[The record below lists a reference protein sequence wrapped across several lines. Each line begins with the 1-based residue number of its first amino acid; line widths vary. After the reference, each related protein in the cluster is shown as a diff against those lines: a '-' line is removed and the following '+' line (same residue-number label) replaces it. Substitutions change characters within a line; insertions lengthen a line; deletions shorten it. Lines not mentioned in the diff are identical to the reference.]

1 MSRVRRK
8 VSLTPTPSPSPVRV
22 KQVPKSPVREEIRQR
37 SPTPPRRMDFR
48 MDNRDDRDG
57 KGKGGGKGKFG
68 GGGGGGDGGGK
79 GGGGGKD
86 WLEGP
91 DEGWLADRVAARK
104 KAHFG
109 TYAIFPRSPTPKRE
123 PAKGI
128 VEEPEQNEPPA
139 EMTQEEKDRSDKF
152 QAGLKKAMKG
162 EAKEFQKQQKKEGK
176 GKEEKK
182 DKKEK
187 KEDKKE
193 KKKDKK
199 AKKGSDEEAEG
210 KSAGSDAEDK
220 KDKKNK
226 KDKKSKK
233 HKKKKGK
240 SDKKKKASSSSE
252 ADEGNSQPANR
263 NILPPQMVGAT
274 IELDSDDGRPDAC
287 AETKELQLT
296 GAGTMD
302 VDKPEHKAAASR
314 DVPSV
319 GMPDSSPEDTG
330 VPRCPKGH
338 TLAKL
343 AIGLATSGHNSH
355 TCDKCKVRSK
365 VSGAKEIYRCKAC
378 NFDMC
383 VRCYA
388 RLLVLGEDADC
399 SQASEKE
406 RAKLKVTGD
415 DVLNEGE
422 PAGAAVSDPYECPG
436 LEEPAAKV
444 RKVTDDDDTNLK
456 VLLAKKK
463 SEQKKLKKKE
473 PVMPDIPDPS
483 EAYAAYRK
491 GPRGAPGGSFAGDY

>member
-1 MSRVRRK
+1 MPILAKNMAPGMLNARSHVATENFRPRSVEDTVDAGVHPLVAKMRLSTLELAPEKTMIYDGIDMNASPWMRSAQNHEAGYTYRRK
-8 VSLTPTPSPSPVRV
+8 NGLITSLGTQYTNETKPLSQVSRMVDAGSANPADFFKQSTKLGINPMNEVLGLTKSGPGLPS
-22 KQVPKSPVREEIRQR
+22 
-37 SPTPPRRMDFR
+37 RR
-48 MDNRDDRDG
+48 DRADG
-57 KGKGGGKGKFG
+57 KDQSSSSSSSSSSSG
-68 GGGGGGDGGGK
+68 
-79 GGGGGKD
+79 
-86 WLEGP
+86 
-91 DEGWLADRVAARK
+91 
-104 KAHFG
+104 
-109 TYAIFPRSPTPKRE
+109 
-123 PAKGI
+123 
-128 VEEPEQNEPPA
+128 
-139 EMTQEEKDRSDKF
+139 
-152 QAGLKKAMKG
+152 
-162 EAKEFQKQQKKEGK
+162 
-176 GKEEKK
+176 
-182 DKKEK
+182 DKK
-187 KEDKKE
+187 
-193 KKKDKK
+193 KKKKK
-199 AKKGSDEEAEG
+199 V
-210 KSAGSDAEDK
+210 K